1 MRIWHYGKK
10 KELKKTRNTAVT
22 PYLGK
27 EKSDERSCKDG
38 GVEMV
43 VAVVHR
49 RRCGSAAHIGFVLS
63 LGCFPSPLSIPITHA
78 KKMI

>member
-1 MRIWHYGKK
+1 
-10 KELKKTRNTAVT
+10 
-22 PYLGK
+22 
-27 EKSDERSCKDG
+27 
-38 GVEMV
+38 MV